1 MQRFERGENIPP
13 RENVS
18 WLRRLDEKL
27 RGIYAAVTCRRSS
40 DVAIPR
46 PAHRPPRPSLQR
58 SEPRPSVHR
67 SEPRP
72 SQPGSSSWQQTPPS
86 QPGSSSWQQP
96 PPSQPGSSSWQQPPP
111 SQPGSYIWHNQME
124 LGNTT
129 FYILFNILGIV
140 YQRVSCFTLP
150 QSAASRN
157 RSCSLTSSHRCI
169 VVVVRSLPATAMTM
183 TELETPMSSRREFFR
198 LHNHHG
204 HRRHSHRQTTWSM
217 VVVIVRLVH
226 RLSAYRFPVLVRGR
240 PGFVAVPPSSDMVI
254 RFLMYVL
261 LSMYES
267 LSM

>member
-1 MQRFERGENIPP
+1 MQRFERGENVPP

-129 FYILFNILGIV
+129 FYILFNILCRV
-140 YQRVSCFTLP
+140 YQLYMFYFTAVGSQSQPFMQSNVQSPMHSGGGGSFFAGDGDDDDRAGNTYEFSQRVLQTP
-150 QSAASRN
+150 QPPW
-157 RSCSLTSSHRCI
+157 TQ
-169 VVVVRSLPATAMTM
+169 
-183 TELETPMSSRREFFR
+183 ET
-198 LHNHHG
+198 
-204 HRRHSHRQTTWSM
+204 
-217 VVVIVRLVH
+217 
-226 RLSAYRFPVLVRGR
+226 
-240 PGFVAVPPSSDMVI
+240 
-254 RFLMYVL
+254 
-261 LSMYES
+261 
-267 LSM
+267 